1 MEQQPKNEISRDVN
15 DSIEELATELEGIM
29 LTLVD
34 IKRQITESQ
43 SFLSETQS
51 QFAATLVDLDPHNP
65 NDQTELAQM
74 QHLQDQ
80 FVTQIQLHISSLEGF
95 VAELELVHAE
105 EIKMFEQLK
114 ALKRQADFGI
124 PGTAH

>member
-15 DSIEELATELEGIM
+15 DSIEDLATELEGVM
-29 LTLVD
+29 QTLVD
-34 IKRQITESQ
+34 IKRQIVESR

-51 QFAATLVDLDPHNP
+51 QFAAALADLNLYNP
-65 NDQTELAQM
+65 DDQTELVQM

-80 FVTQIQLHISSLEGF
+80 FVTQIQSHIRSLEGF

-114 ALKRQADFGI
+114 VLKRQADFGI
-124 PGTAH
+124 SGTAH